1 MKNLVPRTQSNMIIS
16 LQASALLE
24 GEVGV
29 GSPPKEGN
37 PTQESIPAL
46 QPFIQ
51 LQGSSEAISFSQLGR
66 KDVSDVRAMRKHKGW
81 SSMGDVVLTRQ
92 EKDIALAP
100 VSNIEEKEGG
110 TSGVLTARFQESL
123 TFKDVAVEF
132 TWEEWRHLDP
142 AQRALHRNVML
153 ENYENLVSI
162 EGKIRLEMK
171 EMTAELSLSGEETQR
186 QRCIGDGACDS
197 TWRENLDVHQ
207 RIHTGEKRFECNHC
221 GKAFRSRNRLVTH
234 QNVHT
239 GEKPYECNQCGKVF
253 TYESRL
259 NVHQRIHTGEKP
271 FKCNQCGKAFTHKS
285 GLTVHQRIHSG
296 EKPYECNLCGKAF
309 SQKSSLTVHQRI
321 HSGEKPYDCYRL
333 SKILSQKS
341 TLIFSQPLP
350 SQ

>member
-1 MKNLVPRTQSNMIIS
+1 MIIS

-37 PTQESIPAL
+37 PTQEIIPAL

-66 KDVSDVRAMRKHKGW
+66 KDLSEVRAMRKQKGW
-81 SSMGDVVLTRQ
+81 SSMGAMTLTRQ

-162 EGKIRLEMK
+162 GK
-171 EMTAELSLSGEETQR
+171 
-186 QRCIGDGACDS
+186 
-197 TWRENLDVHQ
+197 
-207 RIHTGEKRFECNHC
+207 
-221 GKAFRSRNRLVTH
+221 
-234 QNVHT
+234 QN
-239 GEKPYECNQCGKVF
+239 NA
-253 TYESRL
+253 L
-259 NVHQRIHTGEKP
+259 
-271 FKCNQCGKAFTHKS
+271 
-285 GLTVHQRIHSG
+285 
-296 EKPYECNLCGKAF
+296 
-309 SQKSSLTVHQRI
+309 
-321 HSGEKPYDCYRL
+321 
-333 SKILSQKS
+333 
-341 TLIFSQPLP
+341 
-350 SQ
+350 